1 MAESPPARTG
11 EPPANPTPA
20 LSGEI
25 HRPGDPDLKTL
36 AEQINAEYDA
46 LKMALLSGAQRA
58 IALGKL
64 LLKAKA
70 LVRHGQWEEWV
81 ATSTNLSER
90 AAQRCMSLASGEALL
105 AAKAPNLADMTMT
118 DAVKVLEELRE
129 PDNAP
134 RTRNTRQQLSRG
146 DAVTKAIKSGQAL
159 SILERAWAEC
169 TDQER
174 AIFLKK
180 NG

>member
-1 MAESPPARTG
+1 MVESPP
-11 EPPANPTPA
+11 PSNPIPT

-25 HRPGDPDLKTL
+25 HRPGEPDLKAL

-46 LKMALLSGAQRA
+46 LKTALLSGAQRA
-58 IALGKL
+58 IATGKL

-81 ATSTNLSER
+81 ATNTNLSER

-129 PDNAP
+129 PDAP
-134 RTRNTRQQLSRG
+134 RTRNTRQQRSGRG